1 MVLLYKLEKKNRN
14 ELLKWFRN
22 FLHDKK
28 NYVVIN
34 GANQTL
40 AILRLKVRQESI
52 RGFLVFLIIILMIW

>member
-1 MVLLYKLEKKNRN
+1 MVLLYKLEKLRN
-14 ELLKWFRN
+14 ELLKWFKN
-22 FLHDKK
+22 YLHDKK
-28 NYVVIN
+28 SYVVIN